1 MGRIKQKGKAG
12 AAKAYVTRSA
22 AVKKLQCS
30 LADFRRLCI
39 LKGEPL
45 YFPCPKSGAVTAF
58 SGIFPREPKNRKKAN
73 KGSSAPT
80 SFYYAK
86 DIAYLAHEPVLKK
99 LREHKAFAKKLSRAL
114 GRGEWS
120 SAKSLEENKP
130 VYRLDHI
137 IKERPVDLTFISI
150 AFSTYLG
157 FSPQIPHLHGRTQRY
172 RRCPV
177 YNLSVCLFA
186 FQSTPPP

>member
-1 MGRIKQKGKAG
+1 MARIKRKGEAG

-39 LKGEPL
+39 LKG
-45 YFPCPKSGAVTAF
+45 
-58 SGIFPREPKNRKKAN
+58 IFPREPRNKKKAN

-80 SFYYAK
+80 TFYYAK

-99 LREHKAFAKKLSRAL
+99 LREHKAFAKKFARAL

-120 SAKSLEENKP
+120 SAKSLEESKP
-130 VYRLDHI
+130 VYRIDHI
-137 IKERPVDLTFISI
+137 IKERSVFVRLQWCPTMK
-150 AFSTYLG
+150 
-157 FSPQIPHLHGRTQRY
+157 PRHLATR
-172 RRCPV
+172 P
-177 YNLSVCLFA
+177 S
-186 FQSTPPP
+186 STPSETWTMHYA

>member
-1 MGRIKQKGKAG
+1 MGRLRRKGEAG

-39 LKGEPL
+39 LKGMIYVDIGFISEPPL
-45 YFPCPKSGAVTAF
+45 H
-58 SGIFPREPKNRKKAN
+58 SGIFPREPRSRKKAN

-99 LREHKAFAKKLSRAL
+99 LREHKAFAKKLARAL

-120 SAKSLEENKP
+120 NAKSLEENKP

-137 IKERPVDLTFISI
+137 IKER
-150 AFSTYLG
+150 
-157 FSPQIPHLHGRTQRY
+157 
-172 RRCPV
+172 
-177 YNLSVCLFA
+177 
-186 FQSTPPP
+186 

>member
-1 MGRIKQKGKAG
+1 VYPKGCVRSLLRKATFLT
-12 AAKAYVTRSA
+12 YV
-22 AVKKLQCS
+22 
-30 LADFRRLCI
+30 
-39 LKGEPL
+39 
-45 YFPCPKSGAVTAF
+45 
-58 SGIFPREPKNRKKAN
+58 SGIFPREPRNRKKAN

-86 DIAYLAHEPVLKK
+86 DIAYIAHEPVLKK

-137 IKERPVDLTFISI
+137 IKERL
-150 AFSTYLG
+150 A
-157 FSPQIPHLHGRTQRY
+157 
-172 RRCPV
+172 
-177 YNLSVCLFA
+177 LSVR
-186 FQSTPPP
+186 TVTNR